1 MRRNESA
8 GRAAGKAKAKATR
21 EKKKTLAALSVADLR
36 KRAKDAMVSGYSSMT
51 KAEIVK
57 AIVVAESGKE
67 KKRQTYSLGE
77 AKERL
82 ARGRK
87 QKLQGR
93 GPFRLV
99 LVKDGAV
106 YADMGP
112 YAAARGAQAD
122 AKTLLRRVVGDTHKL
137 SHEAA
142 IEAIDSDP
150 TMDKAMGG
158 KVVDGWIAII
168 KDEDEAMG
176 AEEIDAQAWV
186 VKHDR
191 KDKNAL
197 AKATIPAALRNNG
210 RKASTSRLD
219 YAALASEAGAAGDYV
234 TAGLAMLAGG
244 RSRDRLPEHLQAAL
258 KAHGYG
264 RVQEAGAQK
273 ALRSLATSGGSRS
286 NGRKARGNGAA
297 STVDPDA
304 VRELVMYA
312 ENDGRLYERLA
323 QPIMLNLARKLAA
336 GKFDRALAVKGM
348 VPLADEAAKGY
359 TKEFGTGSGFGIFSA
374 ATRRA
379 AAADLLAGYMEEIE
393 GKAAMLGGKR
403 TGRRNPIVSF
413 QTKNGPVSFT
423 AKKTKT
429 AKRNP
434 GLTSARILRAFPAAR
449 KNTDDSITIGR
460 FVVFYDDADR
470 DNPGWVVRRPNGDH
484 EPVDTVEHIAYVVG
498 A

>member
-21 EKKKTLAALSVADLR
+21 EKKKTLAELSVADLR

-51 KAEIVK
+51 KAEIIK

-142 IEAIDSDP
+142 IEAIDADP

-176 AEEIDAQAWV
+176 AEQIDAQAWV

-210 RKASTSRLD
+210 RKANGRRNPVLPGVGTVVIVPNKINGTYTYLIGAEAPGKKSKARAFFGIRVPNLSTEQEVVNYALD
-219 YAALASEAGAAGDYV
+219 HGLKEYVYNTSDLGDVSLGALVQASHARG
-234 TAGLAMLAGG
+234 
-244 RSRDRLPEHLQAAL
+244 AAL
-258 KAHGYG
+258 KAE
-264 RVQEAGAQK
+264 RWPP
-273 ALRSLATSGGSRS
+273 R
-286 NGRKARGNGAA
+286 RKARGNGAA

-423 AKKTKT
+423 AKK
-429 AKRNP
+429 KR
-434 GLTSARILRAFPAAR
+434 
-449 KNTDDSITIGR
+449 
-460 FVVFYDDADR
+460 
-470 DNPGWVVRRPNGDH
+470 
-484 EPVDTVEHIAYVVG
+484 
-498 A
+498 